1 MLGCVS
7 RSQMAIDPEIYPS
20 GSTQSRTRALCSRRP
35 TTHLRVARALAALR
49 LPLFFRELP
58 LLTRLPLAQPLLS
71 TADPAGNS
79 NLSSPLGVT
88 VADSQPCSGMRGVS
102 KDRVRLA
109 PGSIPAHA
117 DSCGDYINIGMA
129 SKALR
134 VRHSYATWAD
144 CTPCRSEHVTGR
156 RRPFSRPCHAASCRC
171 LCMCYADHEPL
182 TALRCNGNSK
192 EQISSSWFWRGLHFS
207 SVNGALSIRPSCV
220 VV

>member
-1 MLGCVS
+1 MLGAAPHS
-7 RSQMAIDPEIYPS
+7 RWDRDRRDNPS
-20 GSTQSRTRALCSRRP
+20 RCYAKSHSGPLQPSADHTPSRAAHCSLFRASLS
-35 TTHLRVARALAALR
+35 
-49 LPLFFRELP
+49 FFRELP

-134 VRHSYATWAD
+134 VRHSYATSAD

-171 LCMCYADHEPL
+171 LCMCFAGHEPL
-182 TALRCNGNSK
+182 TALRCCGSSK
-192 EQISSSWFWRGLHFS
+192 EQISS
-207 SVNGALSIRPSCV
+207 
-220 VV
+220 

>member
-1 MLGCVS
+1 MLGAAPHPHW
-7 RSQMAIDPEIYPS
+7 RREQRGPPS
-20 GSTQSRTRALCSRRP
+20 GSRQSRTQALCSRQP
-35 TTHLRVARALAALR
+35 TTHLRVARALAASSR

-58 LLTRLPLAQPLLS
+58 LLTRPQLAQPLLS
-71 TADPAGNS
+71 TADSAGNS
-79 NLSSPLGVT
+79 VLSSPLGVT

-117 DSCGDYINIGMA
+117 DPCGDDINIGMA
-129 SKALR
+129 SKALQ
-134 VRHSYATWAD
+134 VRHSYATSAD

-207 SVNGALSIRPSCV
+207 SVNGALSSIVC
-220 VV
+220 